1 MNTTLNICFR
11 IIPYV
16 ISTKTKW
23 WSNGPIYYHGSSGSL
38 GFQKRLLARNGGLSI
53 SYECSFTCIFSRPQY
68 TLYILYDIENNS
80 TVAEGSPM
88 VWTGA
93 VEDGDVKPNKTCR
106 KNEK

>member
-1 MNTTLNICFR
+1 MIKYEYYIEYLLQNYSLCNINQNK
-11 IIPYV
+11 V
-16 ISTKTKW
+16 VVKW
-23 WSNGPIYYHGSSGSL
+23 VYGSSGSL

-68 TLYILYDIENNS
+68 TLYILYDIENKS

-88 VWTGA
+88 AWTGA